1 MDAVGSNLGGSRKWG
16 AGFQAGRPD
25 RMKLHQKHC
34 ALALV
39 MAGLVPGLA
48 LLSPTRALAQGPL
61 SIFQRN
67 KKPEDTTSVDRPAVR
82 LFFTST
88 PWNKVLTKLA
98 DDTGSVLV
106 ADNFPM
112 GRYSRRD
119 LRKHSRSQAVRIVNE
134 DLQQHGFRLL
144 EKGQHLVLI
153 DLKARAAEYQRQV
166 VESVD
171 AGPQP
176 RAAVTDIGAD
186 GRQRYYQQSAAT
198 IQPRRARADSQVRQ
212 TGFQAETESPE
223 TPAAAPSPQ
232 ETSGKSKRVAYSPEK
247 RTTRSLMSV
256 IFSAF
261 RDRARSVEQGPG
273 GLPGIEVLSAADPM
287 GRRSILFAISADETT
302 GEMLIEGDE
311 IQVGRIARLLQKL
324 DVAPTRPDEATR
336 VVTTEKGAGDVAR
349 QLNPAVSR
357 LVAQNGQPRGDAGN
371 PEAAVQPVGPDVM
384 PDLEGGIRGDVSI
397 EAMEELGVLILK
409 GNSPDVDA
417 VMEIIR
423 QIEELSAQTAPDIHV
438 RMLENVDSNALAE
451 LLTSVYTQ
459 LNQARGRTTQQ
470 GAQISVIAV
479 GRPNAVL
486 ILAPAG
492 DLESVLTLIDQLDTP
507 IKPQTSYAVFKLKHT
522 IASQVEQLMED
533 FYDDRGGLETR
544 ARVATDARSN
554 ALVVLAKPND
564 LREIA
569 QLIKKLDT
577 NESGA
582 VAEVRVVEL
591 RHSAAEELATV
602 VNQVIQSVLNPP
614 QLGQGQLGQ
623 AFLGFG
629 GGNASQALRD
639 VRSAV
644 LEYLVTED
652 GAERRYRSGILADIR
667 INGDPRSNTIIITAP
682 AESLD
687 LVEQVVRRLD
697 RPSSTVASIKHF
709 MLKNADASSVAD
721 LLNELFGDQTTQGGT
736 QVGVQLAGA
745 ESSASIVPLRF
756 STDVRTNSIV
766 AVGPAEA
773 LEVIEALLYRLDESD
788 IRDRQTTIIR
798 LKNAPAADIATAIDG
813 FLSQQTQLLQSAGN
827 ELISPFEFI
836 EREVIV
842 QAEAY
847 TNSLLISATPRYFEQ
862 IREMVLTLDQ
872 ELPQVVIQALLVEV
886 QLEDIDE
893 FGVELGAQ
901 DPILFGRGDQSVA
914 NMATG
919 VTEIVPG
926 FNFNRTDAGSFPN
939 TNAVRPEVVAG
950 QALSN
955 FMVGRTSSAA
965 GFGGLVLSASSE
977 YVNVLL
983 RALASCRKVEIL
995 SRPQIRTLDNRPALI
1010 RMVREQPRVN
1020 GFTGGGIN
1028 ALVPTVE
1035 IAEAGLILTVTP
1047 TISPDGNI
1055 LLSVTAEK
1063 SAFDNTAQAGVI
1075 TDGQGN
1081 AIQTT
1086 VKDVTQAETTV
1097 VVADEQTIVLG
1108 GLIQKTNDDLR
1119 RGVPW
1124 LSDLPVIGQAFGFD
1138 SSTERR
1144 TELLIF
1150 LTPRIVKGASYGEML
1165 KQIEADRL
1173 HFTEWSAEQVHGPL
1187 YGIPDPSETYKGP
1200 DTWKM
1205 MNPTPM
1211 PEPMPALSPTGEAPG
1226 PAPAPEAE
1234 AGGNAASSWTPRY
1247 RPSQRQ
1253 RPGQFRV
1260 SGLDPQAM
1268 R

>member
-1 MDAVGSNLGGSRKWG
+1 
-16 AGFQAGRPD
+16 
-25 RMKLHQKHC
+25 MKLHQERC
-34 ALALV
+34 ALALIL
-39 MAGLVPGLA
+39 AGLVPGLA
-48 LLSPTRALAQGPL
+48 LLSPTQANAQGAL
-61 SIFQRN
+61 NIFQRGSGSAN
-67 KKPEDTTSVDRPAVR
+67 TQSVDRPAVR

-88 PWNKVLTKLA
+88 PWDRVLAKLA
-98 DDTGSVLV
+98 EDTGSELV
-106 ADNFPM
+106 ADTMPI
-112 GRYSRRD
+112 GRYSRKD
-119 LRKHSRSQAVRIVNE
+119 IRKYSRAQAVRIVNQ
-134 DLQQHGFRLL
+134 DLERVGFRLL
-144 EKGQHLVLI
+144 EKGRHLVLI
-153 DLKARAAEYQRQV
+153 DLKARAADYQRQV
-166 VESVD
+166 VENAN

-198 IQPRRARADSQVRQ
+198 IQPRRSRVDSRVRQ
-212 TGFQAETESPE
+212 TGFQAEDAAPQQPAE
-223 TPAAAPSPQ
+223 TPATQ
-232 ETSGKSKRVAYSPEK
+232 ETSGKPKRVSFSPEK
-247 RTTRSLMSV
+247 RTTRSLMSL

-261 RDRARSVEQGPG
+261 RDRARAVEEGPA
-273 GLPGIEVLSAADPM
+273 GLPGIEVLSAADPT
-287 GRRSILFAISADETT
+287 GRRSVLFAIATDETT
-302 GEMLIEGDE
+302 GEMLVEGDE
-311 IQVGRIARLLQKL
+311 VQVGRIVRLLQRL

-357 LVAQNGQPRGDAGN
+357 LVAQNDAQPGDPSAG
-371 PEAAVQPVGPDVM
+371 PEAAVQPVGPEVM

-459 LNQARGRTTQQ
+459 LNQARGRTSQQ

-492 DLESVLTLIDQLDTP
+492 DLESVLALIDQLDTP

-522 IASQVEQLMED
+522 IASQVELLMED

-544 ARVATDARSN
+544 AKVATDVRSN
-554 ALVVLAKPND
+554 AIVVLAKPND

-577 NESGA
+577 NKSGA

-591 RHSAAEELATV
+591 QHSAAEELAGV

-629 GGNASQALRD
+629 GGNASQALRE

-667 INGDPRSNTIIITAP
+667 VNGDPRSNTIIITAP

-745 ESSASIVPLRF
+745 ESSASVVPLRF

-798 LKNAPAADIATAIDG
+798 LKNAPAADIAAAIDG

-886 QLEDIDE
+886 QLEDTDE

-926 FNFNRTDAGSFPN
+926 FNFNQTGAGSFPN

-955 FMVGRTSSAA
+955 FMVGRTSTAA

-983 RALASCRKVEIL
+983 RALASQRKVEIL

-1108 GLIQKTNDDLR
+1108 GLIQKTNDDIK

-1124 LSDLPVIGQAFGFD
+1124 LSDIPVIGSAFGFD
-1138 SSTERR
+1138 STTERR

-1165 KQIEADRL
+1165 KQVEADRL

-1187 YGIPDPSETYKGP
+1187 YGIPDPSETYRGP
-1200 DTWKM
+1200 DTWQM
-1205 MNPTPM
+1205 MNRPATPM
-1211 PEPMPALSPTGEAPG
+1211 PEPMPALSPTGEAPE
-1226 PAPAPEAE
+1226 PAPAPYSSDD
-1234 AGGNAASSWTPRY
+1234 AGDPTTSWTPRH

-1253 RPGQFRV
+1253 RPGRFQV
-1260 SGLDPQAM
+1260 SGLDPELM